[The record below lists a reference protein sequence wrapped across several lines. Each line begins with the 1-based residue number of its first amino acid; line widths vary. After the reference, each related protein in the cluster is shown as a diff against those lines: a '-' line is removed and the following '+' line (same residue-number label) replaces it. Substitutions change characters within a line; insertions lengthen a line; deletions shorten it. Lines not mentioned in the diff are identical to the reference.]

1 MSDLTDDKVR
11 ALLDG
16 ATPGRRV
23 QFHGSYCPEAVGTP
37 FTDWDTS
44 HDVSVIRPDGSRYRL
59 AHYKHA
65 SDADLSQ
72 MAPDLARALLDAR
85 AELAATQTQVGDWIV
100 RADEANVKVEKLEAE
115 LARVK
120 TDAQA
125 AVARAY
131 EAAAER
137 LDLAEHDAEERD
149 WRSGANAFAALA
161 KGLRALAPADGLAAV
176 DALRAQV
183 ERATSEIQ
191 GFQDLG
197 RENMRQWGAAVT
209 RAETAEA
216 ELAAAQQ
223 REAELLAA
231 LEDPLVVHLN
241 MVAGKIA
248 KPLPSQLAHIYG
260 EDVIRAALAPTPP
273 ADTWH
278 ERRTMLPDGD
288 ARKGEG

>member
-1 MSDLTDDKVR
+1 MSDDQAREMRPETTSEHIARDMREGRFPEQSERQMVPVLASLPHEIQVWRSMD
-11 ALLDG
+11 ALDHTG
-16 ATPGRRV
+16 TWSTTRYPA
-23 QFHGSYCPEAVGTP
+23 EAVTY
-37 FTDWDTS
+37 
-44 HDVSVIRPDGSRYRL
+44 VSK
-59 AHYKHA
+59 A
-65 SDADLSQ
+65 
-72 MAPDLARALLDAR
+72 
-85 AELAATQTQVGDWIV
+85 
-100 RADEANVKVEKLEAE
+100 
-115 LARVK
+115 
-120 TDAQA
+120 DAQA

-191 GFQDLG
+191 GFQDLA